1 MFEVNVVDI
10 RLDVL
15 RFVAKKHASQKGS
28 LFRLKFAMHILPAK
42 PGNFSLKQV
51 LVNGYFIV
59 IIRES

>member
-10 RLDVL
+10 RLNVL

-42 PGNFSLKQV
+42 LGNFSLKQV
-51 LVNGYFIV
+51 LNGYFIV